1 MKPLIKTLFYYIIL
15 FLLIT
20 FALFF
25 NWGHNTNILINIR
38 IPEII
43 TAILVGFALGF
54 SGAISQ
60 IIFKNPLADPYILGV
75 SSGST
80 FGISLA
86 FITGAYYIMGINSI
100 FLFSLLMGIISI
112 VIIFSIYNLFNRK
125 SITLLLLTGVVY
137 GFLMSSLT
145 TLIMSNISGDKIYS
159 LFEWLFGT
167 VYFYNMKI
175 LIIFFIVI
183 AISLIFT
190 VKKGNTLNKMYFSDK
205 KAISLGVNV
214 KREQFIFFLIVA
226 ILVSISVSIS
236 GIIGFLGLMSPHIT
250 RRMVGNESRKLTF
263 YSGLNGSLMLLFAY
277 LLTKNITAFY
287 IPVGIITSFFGSI
300 YFIFL
305 LVKKGGFDI

>member
-1 MKPLIKTLFYYIIL
+1 MKKFKKEIFYYLMLISLIFLALFFKWDHNKNIL
-15 FLLIT
+15 FL
-20 FALFF
+20 
-25 NWGHNTNILINIR
+25 IR
-38 IPEII
+38 FPEII
-43 TAILVGFALGF
+43 TALLVGFALGF
-54 SGAISQ
+54 SGAVSQ

-86 FITGAYYIMGINSI
+86 FITGVYYIIGLNSI
-100 FLFSLLMGIISI
+100 FLFSLIMGIISI
-112 VIIFSIYNLFNRK
+112 IIIFSIYNLFNK
-125 SITLLLLTGVVY
+125 KNITLLLLTGVVY

-159 LFEWLFGT
+159 LYEWLFGT
-167 VYFYNMKI
+167 VYFYNIKILAIFAI
-175 LIIFFIVI
+175 LIIVALVI
-183 AISLIFT
+183 TF
-190 VKKGNTLNKMYFSDK
+190 KKRNTLNKMYFSDK
-205 KAISLGVNV
+205 KALSLGVNV

-250 RRMVGNESRKLTF
+250 RRIWGNESKNLIF

-277 LLTKNITAFY
+277 LLTKNITVFY
-287 IPVGIITSFFGSI
+287 VPVGIITSFFGSI

-305 LVKKGGFDI
+305 LVKKNGFDF

>member
-1 MKPLIKTLFYYIIL
+1 MKLGKQIFYYLLFIALIL
-15 FLLIT
+15 

-25 NWGHNTNILINIR
+25 KWEQDNNILFNIR
-38 IPEII
+38 IPEVL
-43 TAILVGFALGF
+43 TALLVGFALGF
-54 SGAISQ
+54 SGSISQ

-86 FITGAYYIMGINSI
+86 FITGAYYILGINSV

-112 VIIFSIYNLFNRK
+112 IIIFSIYRLFNK
-125 SITLLLLTGVVY
+125 NSITLLLLTGVVY

-183 AISLIFT
+183 VIALIFSYG
-190 VKKGNTLNKMYFSDK
+190 KGNILNKMYFSDK

-214 KREQFIFFLIVA
+214 KKEQFLFFLIVA

-277 LLTKNITAFY
+277 LLTKNITVFY
-287 IPVGIITSFFGSI
+287 VPVGIITSFFGSI

-305 LVKKGGFDI
+305 LVRKGGFDI